1 MGMNALDWL
10 RSKATVSSVEVLT
23 LDDGRKVQSTHYTF
37 KGRIQPRMVFERQK
51 LRGELKADC
60 DAVYETLRTAGQY
73 RSEFGN
79 CEYGRFE
86 YEQVA

>member
-1 MGMNALDWL
+1 MNALDWL
-10 RSKATVSSVEVLT
+10 RSKAQVSSVEVLT
-23 LDDGRKVQSTHYTF
+23 LEDGRKVKSTFYSF
-37 KGRIQPRMVFERQK
+37 KGRIQPRMVFELQR
-51 LRGELKADC
+51 LRSELKADY

-86 YEQVA
+86 YEQVE

>member
-1 MGMNALDWL
+1 MNALDWL
-10 RSKATVSSVEVLT
+10 RSKAQQVNVEVLT
-23 LDDGRKVQSTHYTF
+23 LEDGRKFKSTFYSF
-37 KGRIQPRMVFERQK
+37 KGRIQPRMVFELQR
-51 LRGELKADC
+51 LRSDLKNESNV
-60 DAVYETLRTAGQY
+60 VYETLRTAGQY